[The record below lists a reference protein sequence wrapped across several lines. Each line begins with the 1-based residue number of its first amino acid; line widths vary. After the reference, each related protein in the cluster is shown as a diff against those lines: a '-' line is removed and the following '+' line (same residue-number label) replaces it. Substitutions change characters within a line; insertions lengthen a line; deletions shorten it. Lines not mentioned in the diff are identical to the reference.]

1 MTQAPTYTYQV
12 QGNPYSASNPG
23 YYYGTEQQKIDTAR
37 YNNISDNA
45 ANAFAK
51 GLADIGT
58 WQQDVAGQQN
68 YYRGI
73 IDKIYQNMG
82 LRAPS

>member
-1 MTQAPTYTYQV
+1 M

-23 YYYGTEQQKIDTAR
+23 YYYGTKQQEIDTAR

-68 YYRGI
+68 YYRAI
-73 IDKIYQNMG
+73 VDKIYQNMG